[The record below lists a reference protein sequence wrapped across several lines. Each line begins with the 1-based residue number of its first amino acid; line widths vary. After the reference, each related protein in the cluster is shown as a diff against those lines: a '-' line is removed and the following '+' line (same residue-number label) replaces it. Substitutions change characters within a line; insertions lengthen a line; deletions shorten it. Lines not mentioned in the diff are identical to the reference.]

1 MALVLLDLSLSGSED
16 GLMLAR
22 SLRSDVR
29 WASVPII
36 ATTAHGLPEDRRN
49 ALQAGCTAYLA
60 KPFSPAELLEAVRA
74 VLQPGR
80 RMPVAPGAGKPQ
92 SAADANPDDR

>member
-1 MALVLLDLSLSGSED
+1 
-16 GLMLAR
+16 MLAR
-22 SLRSDVR
+22 SLRSDPR

-60 KPFSPAELLEAVRA
+60 KPFSPAELLDAVRA

-80 RMPVAPGAGKPQ
+80 RATSTPKTHKPR
-92 SAADANPDDR
+92 SVADAKPAAR